1 MGTIELLAP
10 AGSPEALDAAIHE
23 GADAVYLGLKTFN
36 ARLRTT
42 NFAYS
47 QFEAAVQ
54 ALHRQRKKI
63 YVTVNTVFE
72 ERETERI
79 YQFLHYLASVG
90 PDALIVQDFGI
101 AQLVRTYFPSLK
113 LHASTQMNIASSDGA
128 NFLSKQ
134 GFSRVVLARELDMEE
149 IEHIRSHTA
158 LEIEVFVHGALCI
171 SASGLCL
178 FSSYLGGKSANR
190 GMCTQACRRLYRA
203 EDKEGYYFSP
213 ADLQLIEKVP
223 RFADIGIQALKIEG
237 RMKSAEYVGTVVAA
251 YRHLL
256 DNLEGNREK
265 ALQEALAM
273 LRNDFA
279 RPKTVFYH
287 DHTNPSQW
295 LNPDQAG
302 GTGIPLG
309 PILQVR
315 KKGEGYQGL
324 IAAPDVSLQ
333 AGDSLRFHKANDSK
347 RQSLKIH
354 QVEQGDRGMWIPIP
368 EGFGVRDTVYIIQTK
383 AMTKRYPSILP
394 RDLSPYKRHPRRI
407 PAPECTVPRPEKS
420 ELGRLPEGL
429 YVGVRNREDLYVVQ
443 AHRPNRVL
451 VSYTRD
457 MARWFLE
464 ETTPLPFPK
473 KELILVLDPYYPEK
487 IQELLH
493 QEIPLLLERGFSQ
506 FVINNPGQLALFRP
520 YLKKGGTGTIDKK
533 AQKAEGKHALPRPS
547 QGGKKT
553 ESAHP
558 TPLLI
563 AGPYLYTFNR
573 WAYGFIRDLGFT
585 FTIPPLEIS
594 RQNLE
599 KTVPPE
605 SRSGILLT
613 LFAYPALF
621 RIRADL
627 SEVYSFSR
635 FSDSQDASFRLI
647 PGENGSLVIPEQ
659 PFSIVDKRPFLEQ
672 AGFRR
677 FILDFSGPPLRK
689 TDYKDV
695 VAAYEKGEPLINTT
709 RFNWKNGF
717 YLPDPEPIKPES

>member
-54 ALHRQRKKI
+54 ALHRQKKKV

-90 PDALIVQDFGI
+90 PDALIIQDFGI
-101 AQLVRTYFPSLK
+101 VQLVRLYFPSLK

-134 GFSRVVLARELDMEE
+134 GFSRVVLARELNKEE
-149 IEHIRSHTA
+149 IEHIRNHTA
-158 LEIEVFVHGALCI
+158 LELEIFVHGALCI

-190 GMCTQACRRLYRA
+190 GMCTQACRRLYKA
-203 EDKEGYYFSP
+203 DDKEGYYFSP

-223 RFADIGIQALKIEG
+223 HFADIGIQALKIEG

-265 ALQEALAM
+265 ALQEAQAM

-279 RPKTVFYH
+279 RPKTVYYY
-287 DHTNPSQW
+287 DRTSPAEW
-295 LNPDQAG
+295 LNPNQAG

-309 PILQVR
+309 SVLQVR
-315 KKGEGYQGL
+315 RKGEQYQGL
-324 IAAPDVSLQ
+324 IAPPVVVLQ
-333 AGDSLRFHKANDSK
+333 IGDSLRFHKGDDSK

-354 QVEQGDRGMWIPIP
+354 TLEPTNTGFWIPIP
-368 EGFGVRDTVYIIQTK
+368 EGFGVGDTVYIIQTK
-383 AMTKRYPSILP
+383 AMTKRYPSLLP

-407 PAPECTVPRPEKS
+407 PSPACPVPRPDKS

-429 YVGVRNREDLYVVQ
+429 YVAVRNREDLYIIQ
-443 AHRPNRVL
+443 SYKPNRVL
-451 VSYTRD
+451 VAYTRD
-457 MARWFLE
+457 MAQWFLE
-464 ETTPLPFPK
+464 EKGAIPFSK
-473 KELILVLDPYYPEK
+473 KELVLVLDPYYPEET
-487 IQELLH
+487 QDLLH
-493 QEIPLLLERGFSQ
+493 QEIPLLLERGFTQ

-520 YLKKGGTGTIDKK
+520 YLKKAYSPLSTTKE
-533 AQKAEGKHALPRPS
+533 Q
-547 QGGKKT
+547 KT
-553 ESAHP
+553 EKNQVPSRISQREKIADSIQQG
-558 TPLLI
+558 PLLI

-573 WAYGFIRDLGFT
+573 WAYRFIRDVGFT

-599 KTVPPE
+599 KTVPLE
-605 SRSGILLT
+605 NRSSILLT

-621 RIRADL
+621 RIRTDL

-635 FSDSQDASFRLI
+635 FSDSQEEYFQLI
-647 PGENGSLVIPEQ
+647 AGKEGSLVIPTQ

-717 YLPDPEPIKPES
+717 YFPPTET